1 MTKTTVTPK
10 RVREIIAAYGADP
23 ARWPAAERTA
33 ALAILRDDAELSALL
48 QDARRLDAAL
58 DSFAP
63 PLPTVNAA
71 DVAGRIMA
79 AARQTPT
86 PRPRMR
92 RHRSRSGAGSAGR
105 KSRGWR
111 WPA

>member
-48 QDARRLDAAL
+48 HAGSELHEQLSVLLR
-58 DSFAP
+58 
-63 PLPTVNAA
+63 PLPALVA
-71 DVAGRIMA
+71 DLLVG
-79 AARQTPT
+79 PV
-86 PRPRMR
+86 
-92 RHRSRSGAGSAGR
+92 SLG
-105 KSRGWR
+105 
-111 WPA
+111 